1 MGQTLANAPALSRKQ
16 RISLIVVLVTVT
28 GGWIIWLQHRS
39 AEFPTTGHFSS
50 EWQAHRRR
58 ILSDSALNRYYSFQ
72 DLHSSEG
79 HFRSQVGWRDD
90 LRIATAETAPGEPS
104 FRMVEGRWPGK
115 RAVRLDQMPLESRP
129 HEIQDRNFTVETWIR
144 HLGGGMQLGGN
155 TEAEGTIV
163 AVGDGVWVGWRLV
176 MLYPC
181 NSLVFEIGRPKPQPP
196 VGVASISR
204 VPPNVWTH
212 VACTWDGQHVRLFI
226 NGVLSGQTPYVGDFY
241 PAKSHSKLRIGYV
254 GNGLGSVRFEIDEFA
269 VYDRALAA
277 EEILSHAWFQY
288 PAALDR
294 ETRFR
299 DAGENLL
306 ARQFNEARDKYE
318 ALSVDSSLPRDLQWL
333 AKLRLAECLR
343 EQQDLENAL
352 ILFSEVAASP
362 ECPDN
367 LRSASLLES
376 MILREG
382 VKLGTYQP
390 QQTSLA
396 KDSIDHFSLCQSSPE
411 YDRALDAFRH
421 AQADLNAVHW
431 MTRYDEEIRPVL
443 ENRCSECHNEQR
455 AEGGLSLEKYSSGE
469 KAAEEGFVWE
479 QVAARIQRRE
489 MPPPGHPKL
498 PEAEIMLVEQWAE
511 SRPRSAFCEELA
523 TEENQRH
530 FPGHVFS
537 RRLNR
542 TEYSNAMRDLLGVSL
557 TESEIPPQDGS
568 GGEGFDT
575 VGDVLF
581 TSTAHVETYLRAA
594 AGAVERALVLDLSQ
608 SDLSKRRILKVVPK
622 SLDPEST
629 LSDAQAARQIV
640 ATFARRAWRR
650 PVENHEIDDLEEL
663 FQRSLEN
670 RNSFVPAITE
680 MLQAVLVSPNFLFI
694 VEAEPGGAEIQRLN
708 PHQLVTRLALFLWS
722 SLPDD
727 DLMAVADSK
736 AIYTDEVLREQVRRM
751 LQDPRSRGLGEAFGL
766 QWLTL
771 QGKSD
776 RQPEAKIFPEFSPQL
791 SDDLREE
798 AIRFVTRVFQED
810 RPLRDLIDS
819 DWLVINGRLAQHYG
833 MDLAPE
839 APWQIVSLND
849 RRRGGVVTLGG
860 VLTAA
865 SYGHRT
871 SLVLRGKWIMERLLN
886 TYVSPPPAGI
896 PSIDASSDPHQP
908 LTMRER
914 LQRHR
919 VQPECAA
926 CHQTMDPLGFCLE
939 NYDAIGRWRDT
950 EQGLTI
956 DAAGELPSGEKVV
969 GPEGLKQA
977 LLNREQEFYRHF
989 TRKMIGFALGRGL
1002 DEFDECLVDRCLR
1015 LLGENKSRSG
1025 ILIEEICR
1033 SYAFQYRYFK
1043 PSAP

>member
-1 MGQTLANAPALSRKQ
+1 MGQTLASTPALNRKQ
-16 RISLIVVLVTVT
+16 RISLVVLLVAVTAS
-28 GGWIIWLQHRS
+28 WIVWSKLRLVD
-39 AEFPTTGHFSS
+39 FPTTGGFAK
-50 EWQAHRRR
+50 EWLAHRER
-58 ILSDSALNRYYSFQ
+58 ILRDPALNRYYSFQ
-72 DLHSSEG
+72 DLHSSDG
-79 HFRSQVGWRDD
+79 HFRSPVGWRRD
-90 LRIATAETAPGEPS
+90 LTIAATETAPGEPS

-129 HEIQDRNFTVETWIR
+129 HQVQNRRFTVATWIR
-144 HLGGGMQLGGN
+144 HLGGGMRLGGN
-155 TEAEGTIV
+155 TESEGTVV
-163 AVGDGVWVGWRLV
+163 AVGDGVWVGWRLL

-181 NSLVFEIGRPKPQPP
+181 NSLVFEMGRPKPQPP
-196 VGVASISR
+196 VGVASMSR

-212 VACTWDGQHVRLFI
+212 VACTWDGQDVRLFI
-226 NGVLSGQTPYVGDFY
+226 NGVLSGQTPYAGDFY

-254 GNGLGSVRFEIDEFA
+254 GNGLGSVRFEMDEFA
-269 VYDRALAA
+269 VFDRPLTA
-277 EEILSHAWFQY
+277 EEILAHAWFQY
-288 PAALDR
+288 PMEPDLEA
-294 ETRFR
+294 RFR
-299 DAGENLL
+299 NAGEKLM
-306 ARQFNEARDKYE
+306 ARQLGEARAAYE
-318 ALSVDSSLPRDLQWL
+318 TLSVDVSVPHDLQWL
-333 AKLRLAECLR
+333 AKLRTAECLR
-343 EQQDLENAL
+343 EQQDVEKAL
-352 ILFSEVAASP
+352 IIFSEVATSSESP
-362 ECPDN
+362 HN
-367 LRSASLLES
+367 LRSAALLES
-376 MILREG
+376 IMLREG
-382 VKLGTYQP
+382 VKSQTYQP
-390 QQTSLA
+390 WQTSLA
-396 KDSIDHFSLCQSSPE
+396 NDSINHYSLCQSSPE

-431 MTRYDEEIRPVL
+431 ITRYDEEIRPVL
-443 ENRCSECHNEQR
+443 ESRCSKCHNDQQ
-455 AEGGLSLEKYSSGE
+455 AEGGLSLAKYSNGE

-479 QVAARIQRRE
+479 QVAARIHRKE
-489 MPPPGHPKL
+489 MPPPGHPQL
-498 PEAEIMLVEQWAE
+498 TETEIMLVEQWAE

-523 TEENQRH
+523 TEENQRY

-542 TEYSNAMRDLLGVSL
+542 TEYANAMRDLLGVSL

-594 AGAVERALVLDLSQ
+594 GGAVERALTLDLGQ
-608 SDLSKRRILKVVPK
+608 SDLSQRRILTVVPQ
-622 SLDPEST
+622 SLNPEST
-629 LSDAQAARQIV
+629 LSDAEAARKILGR
-640 ATFARRAWRR
+640 FARRAWRR
-650 PVENHEIDDLEEL
+650 PVEDLEIDALEKL
-663 FQRSLEN
+663 FLRSLEN
-670 RNSFVPAITE
+670 GNFFVPAITE
-680 MLQAVLVSPNFLFI
+680 TLQAVLVSPNFLFV

-727 DLMAVADSK
+727 ELLAVADSK

-751 LQDPRSRGLGEAFGL
+751 LKDPRARGLGEAFGL
-766 QWLTL
+766 QWLAL
-771 QGKSD
+771 QGTTD
-776 RQPEAKIFPEFSPQL
+776 RQPDAKIFPEFSPQL
-791 SDDLREE
+791 SHDLREE
-798 AIRFVTRVFQED
+798 AVRFVTLVFQED
-810 RPLRDLIDS
+810 RSLRDLIES
-819 DWLVINGRLAQHYG
+819 DWIVINGRLAQHYG
-833 MDLAPE
+833 LDLAPE
-839 APWQIVSLND
+839 APWQIVALND

-865 SYGHRT
+865 SFGHRT
-871 SLVLRGKWIMERLLN
+871 SPVLRGKWIMHQLLG
-886 TYVSPPPAGI
+886 TYVSPPPAGV
-896 PSIDASSDPHQP
+896 PSIDARSDPNQP

-914 LQRHR
+914 LERHR

-939 NYDAIGRWRDT
+939 NYDAIGRWRDS

-977 LLNREQEFYRHF
+977 LLNREQEFYRHL

-1015 LLGENKSRSG
+1015 LLGENNHRSG

>member
-1 MGQTLANAPALSRKQ
+1 MGQTLASTAALNRKQ
-16 RISLIVVLVTVT
+16 RISLFVVLVAVA
-28 GGWIIWLQHRS
+28 GSWIVWSQLKS
-39 AEFPTTGHFSS
+39 AEFPTTGRFST
-50 EWQAHRRR
+50 EWQAHRQR
-58 ILSDSALNRYYSFQ
+58 ILSDPALTRYYSFQ
-72 DLHSSEG
+72 DLHSSKG
-79 HFRSQVGWRDD
+79 HFRSQTGWRKD
-90 LRIATAETAPGEPS
+90 LTIAATETAPGEPS

-129 HEIQDRNFTVETWIR
+129 HQIENRRFSVETWIR

-155 TEAEGTIV
+155 TESEGTIF

-196 VGVASISR
+196 VGVASMSR

-226 NGVLSGQTPYVGDFY
+226 NGVLSGQTPYAGDFY

-269 VYDRALAA
+269 VFDRTLTA

-288 PAALDR
+288 STTPDH

-299 DAGENLL
+299 DAGEKLM
-306 ARQFNEARDKYE
+306 AREFAEAQAAYE
-318 ALSVDSSLPRDLQWL
+318 ALSGDTEVPGDLQWL
-333 AKLRLAECLR
+333 AKLRTAECLR
-343 EQQDLENAL
+343 EQQDVEKAL
-352 ILFSEVAASP
+352 LLFSEVASSQEA
-362 ECPDN
+362 PDN
-367 LRSASLLES
+367 LRSAALLES
-376 MILREG
+376 IMLREG
-382 VKLGTYQP
+382 VKSETYQP
-390 QQTSLA
+390 WQTSLA
-396 KDSIDHFSLCQSSPE
+396 KDSINHYSLCQSSPE

-443 ENRCSECHNEQR
+443 ENRCSKCHNDQQT
-455 AEGGLSLEKYSSGE
+455 EGSLSLAKYSSGE
-469 KAAEEGFVWE
+469 KAAEDGFIWE
-479 QVAARIQRRE
+479 QVAARIHRKE
-489 MPPPGHPKL
+489 MPPPGHPQL
-498 PEAEIMLVEQWAE
+498 TEAEIMLVEQWAE

-530 FPGHVFS
+530 FPGRVFS

-594 AGAVERALVLDLSQ
+594 GGAVERALTLDFGQ
-608 SDLSKRRILKVVPK
+608 SDLSQRRILTVAPQ

-629 LSDAQAARQIV
+629 QSDAEAARQILT
-640 ATFARRAWRR
+640 TFARRAWRR
-650 PVENHEIDDLEEL
+650 PVEDLEIDALEKL
-663 FQRSLEN
+663 FQHSLEN
-670 RNSFVPAITE
+670 GNSFVPAITE
-680 MLQAVLVSPNFLFI
+680 TLQAVLVSPHFLFI

-722 SLPDD
+722 SLPDEE
-727 DLMAVADSK
+727 LLAVADSK
-736 AIYTDEVLREQVRRM
+736 AIYTDEVLRAQIQRM
-751 LQDPRSRGLGEAFGL
+751 LKDPRARGLGEAFGL
-766 QWLTL
+766 QWLAL

-776 RQPEAKIFPEFSPQL
+776 RQPDVKIFPDFSSQL
-791 SDDLREE
+791 SDDLHEE
-798 AIRFVTRVFQED
+798 AIRYVTRVFQED
-810 RPLRDLIDS
+810 RSLRDLIDS
-819 DWLVINGRLAQHYG
+819 DWIVINGRLAQHYG
-833 MDLAPE
+833 LDLALD

-871 SLVLRGKWIMERLLN
+871 SPVLRGKWIMERLLD

-896 PSIDASSDPHQP
+896 PSIDASSDPNQP
-908 LTMRER
+908 LTMRQR
-914 LQRHR
+914 LERHR

-926 CHQTMDPLGFCLE
+926 CHQMMDPLGFCLE
-939 NYDAIGRWRDT
+939 NYDAIGRWRDA

-969 GPEGLKQA
+969 GPAGLKQA

-1015 LLGENKSRSG
+1015 LLRENDYRSS